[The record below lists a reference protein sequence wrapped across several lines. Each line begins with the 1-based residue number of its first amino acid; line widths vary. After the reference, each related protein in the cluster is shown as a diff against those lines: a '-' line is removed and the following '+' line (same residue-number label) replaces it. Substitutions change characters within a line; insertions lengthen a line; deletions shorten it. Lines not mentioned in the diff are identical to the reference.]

1 MQSTKITDVTRRRFI
16 AAGAIAGAGLAAGCW
31 GRQRNSWMFLNENN
45 ARTLAAM
52 CDQIIPADKFP
63 SASEAGVLNYIDIQ
77 LTRHYRRHQKAY
89 AEGLAHADSTS
100 IKRFGLPLADA
111 SPNQQLEV
119 VGAAEKNERKFFE
132 LVRNHTMEG
141 YYGSPRHGGNR
152 DAVSWRMVGLSEP
165 PLLGRAQYDFTKG
178 PRS

>member
-1 MQSTKITDVTRRRFI
+1 MVLSEDNARI
-16 AAGAIAGAGLAAGCW
+16 LAAI
-31 GRQRNSWMFLNENN
+31 
-45 ARTLAAM
+45 
-52 CDQIIPADKFP
+52 CDEIIPADKFP

-89 AEGLAHADSTS
+89 LEGLAHADAESMQ
-100 IKRFGLPLADA
+100 RFGLHLADA
-111 SPNQQLEV
+111 SANQQLEV
-119 VGAAEKNERKFFE
+119 VTAVEKSDRKFFE

-152 DAVSWRMVGLSEP
+152 DAVSWHMVGLSEP

>member
-1 MQSTKITDVTRRRFI
+1 MPWTVLSED
-16 AAGAIAGAGLAAGCW
+16 
-31 GRQRNSWMFLNENN
+31 N
-45 ARTLAAM
+45 ARTLAAI

-63 SASEAGVLNYIDIQ
+63 GASEAGVLNYIDIQ

-89 AEGLAHADSTS
+89 REGLARADAESV
-100 IKRFGLPLADA
+100 KRFGLHLADA
-111 SPNQQLEV
+111 SASQQLEV
-119 VGAAEKNERKFFE
+119 VTAVETSDRKFFDM
-132 LVRNHTMEG
+132 VRNHTMEG

-152 DAVSWRMVGLSEP
+152 DAVSWHMVGLSEP